1 MKLYD
6 LNASPNARRV
16 RIFIA
21 EKNVEIPMEEVDLA
35 SGYNKTPEY
44 LEKNLMGRM
53 PVLELDDGTCIAESH
68 AICRYIE
75 EEYPEPP
82 LLGKTQIERAQ
93 VEMWNRRMEL
103 ELLIPL
109 INIFTHTHPMWKN
122 SVNQIPE
129 WAEDRKA
136 HAVKTMGLLNKSLE
150 EREFLATEDYTI
162 ADITAQCAVLMGK
175 AVGVRVPEDHT
186 NLNEWWKRVS
196 GRPTARA

>member
-21 EKNVEIPMEEVDLA
+21 EKSVEIPMEEVDLA

-44 LEKNLMGRM
+44 LGKNLMGRM

-68 AICRYIE
+68 AICRYLE

-109 INIFTHTHPMWKN
+109 INIFTHTHPMWKS

-129 WAEDRKA
+129 WAEDRKT

-150 EREFLATEDYTI
+150 GREFLAAEDYTI